1 MAREAGA
8 QALTIGTRLL
18 PVLCCERLLT
28 QEVVQA
34 RPVTA
39 QRVIG
44 GHEPAEDREEVMGD
58 FPVLGRGWIGN
69 LTRMKSGQL
78 LKLMSTQEDTP
89 RCWGDCPEAG
99 RRSQSRGPQSG
110 VTLLLGA
117 R

>member
-1 MAREAGA
+1 MGARSGDAVRMAREAGA

-18 PVLCCERLLT
+18 PVLRCERLLT

-78 LKLMSTQEDTP
+78 LKLMSTQ
-89 RCWGDCPEAG
+89 
-99 RRSQSRGPQSG
+99 
-110 VTLLLGA
+110 
-117 R
+117 